1 MFTGVNT
8 RDADY
13 QYTFFP
19 IPSGSLIRF
28 KVKARND
35 AHFMLSEYKN
45 PTGSQPYY
53 EVRKPSDL
61 SHVVVSGYYMTFLTR
76 EHQNYICFFLFLTDS
91 YWWMGQL

>member
-1 MFTGVNT
+1 MFSGVST

-19 IPSGSLIRF
+19 VPSGSLIRF

-45 PTGSQPYY
+45 PTGSQLYY
-53 EVRKPSDL
+53 EVRKPSGL
-61 SHVVVSGYYMTFLTR
+61 SHVVVLDW
-76 EHQNYICFFLFLTDS
+76 YI
-91 YWWMGQL
+91 

>member
-1 MFTGVNT
+1 MIMIMNKEYLHNQVMFTGVKT
-8 RDADY
+8 RNADY

-19 IPSGSLIRF
+19 ASCSPLIRF

-35 AHFMLSEYKN
+35 AHYMLSEYEN

-61 SHVVVSGYYMTFLTR
+61 SHVEFLKKMCLVMESLLKTK
-76 EHQNYICFFLFLTDS
+76 D
-91 YWWMGQL
+91 